1 MPYKMTLIAGRSEEL
16 RHYLFCKALDSMLRE
31 DTIIISI
38 GYWKKFDSVSYE
50 DGIKRLIADFRYLDT
65 PKKTL
70 FVIDD
75 IVSLIDT
82 PEGYLVPLLLQLYKK
97 KGVRF
102 IFGTSRVSSEY
113 ITPNIRSLCSTIISA
128 KLNSEMQSKLLFGT
142 KGAESLSSNNYMM
155 KRNGKITKGTLPDS
169 RKS

>member
-1 MPYKMTLIAGRSEEL
+1 MPYKMTLIAGRSEEV
-16 RHYLFCKALDSMLRE
+16 RHSIFSKAIASMQRE

-38 GYWKKFDSVSYE
+38 GYWERVDSLSYE

-65 PKKTL
+65 PQKTL

-82 PEGYLVPLLLQLYKK
+82 PEGYLVPLLFELYKE

-102 IFGTSRVSSEY
+102 IIGTSRVSSEY
-113 ITPNIRSLCSTIISA
+113 ITPHIRSLCSTIISA
-128 KLNSEMQSKLLFGT
+128 KLNSEMQSKILFGI
-142 KGAESLSSNNYMM
+142 KGAETLFNNEYLM
-155 KRNGKITKGTLPDS
+155 KSNGKIIKGTLS
-169 RKS
+169 ECLKI

>member
-1 MPYKMTLIAGRSEEL
+1 MHYKMILIAGRSEEL
-16 RHYLFCKALDSMLRE
+16 RHSIFSKTIASMQRE

-38 GYWKKFDSVSYE
+38 GYCKRIDSLYYE
-50 DGIKRLIADFRYLDT
+50 DGIKRLIADFQYLDT

-82 PEGYLVPLLLQLYKK
+82 PEGYLVPLLFELYKE

-102 IFGTSRVSSEY
+102 IIGTSRVSSEY
-113 ITPNIRSLCSTIISA
+113 ITPHIRSLCSTIIST
-128 KLNSEMQSKLLFGT
+128 KLSSEMQSKILFGT
-142 KGAESLSSNNYMM
+142 KGAEALYNNEYLMKSN
-155 KRNGKITKGTLPDS
+155 GTIIKGTLS
-169 RKS
+169 ECLKI

>member
-1 MPYKMTLIAGRSEEL
+1 MPYKMTLIAGRSEEV
-16 RHYLFCKALDSMLRE
+16 RHSIFSKAIASMQRE

-38 GYWKKFDSVSYE
+38 GYWERVDSLSYE
-50 DGIKRLIADFRYLDT
+50 DGIKRLIADYRYLDT
-65 PKKTL
+65 PKRIL

-102 IFGTSRVSSEY
+102 IIGTSRVSSEY
-113 ITPNIRSLCSTIISA
+113 ITPHILSLCSTIISA
-128 KLNSEMQSKLLFGT
+128 KLNSEMQSKLLFGA
-142 KGAESLSSNNYMM
+142 KGAESLSSNNYLM
-155 KRNGKITKGTLPDS
+155 KRNGKVTKGTLPDS
-169 RKS
+169 RNP

>member
-38 GYWKKFDSVSYE
+38 GYWKRVDSLSYE
-50 DGIKRLIADFRYLDT
+50 DGIKRLISDFRYLDT
-65 PKKTL
+65 PKRTL

-102 IFGTSRVSSEY
+102 IIGTSRVSSEY
-113 ITPNIRSLCSTIISA
+113 ITPNILSLCSTIISA

-142 KGAESLSSNNYMM
+142 KGAETLFNNEYLMKSN
-155 KRNGKITKGTLPDS
+155 GTIIKGTLS
-169 RKS
+169 ECLKI

>member
-50 DGIKRLIADFRYLDT
+50 DGIKRLIADYRYLDT
-65 PKKTL
+65 PKRTL

-142 KGAESLSSNNYMM
+142 KGAESLPSNNYMM

-169 RKS
+169 RKP

>member
-31 DTIIISI
+31 DTIIFSI

-50 DGIKRLIADFRYLDT
+50 DGIKRLIADYRYLDT
-65 PKKTL
+65 PKRIL

-82 PEGYLVPLLLQLYKK
+82 PEGYLVPLLLQLYNK

-102 IFGTSRVSSEY
+102 IIGTSRVSSEY
-113 ITPNIRSLCSTIISA
+113 ITPHILSLCSTIISA

-142 KGAESLSSNNYMM
+142 KGAESLPSNNYMM
-155 KRNGKITKGTLPDS
+155 KRNGKISKVTLPDI
-169 RKS
+169 RKP

>member
-38 GYWKKFDSVSYE
+38 GYWKRVDSLSYE

-65 PKKTL
+65 PQRTL

-113 ITPNIRSLCSTIISA
+113 ITPNILSLCSTIISA

-142 KGAESLSSNNYMM
+142 KGAESLPSNNYMM
-155 KRNGKITKGTLPDS
+155 KRNGKITKGTLPDI
-169 RKS
+169 RKP

>member
-50 DGIKRLIADFRYLDT
+50 DGIKRLIADYRYLDT
-65 PKKTL
+65 PKRTL
-70 FVIDD
+70 FAIDD

-102 IFGTSRVSSEY
+102 ISGTSRVSSEY
-113 ITPNIRSLCSTIISA
+113 ITPHILSLCSIIISA

-142 KGAESLSSNNYMM
+142 KGAESLPSNNYMM
-155 KRNGKITKGTLPDS
+155 KRNGKVTKGTLPDI
-169 RKS
+169 RKP

>member
-50 DGIKRLIADFRYLDT
+50 DGIKRLIADYRYLDT
-65 PKKTL
+65 PKRTL

-82 PEGYLVPLLLQLYKK
+82 PEGYLVPLLLQLYKE

-102 IFGTSRVSSEY
+102 IIGTSRVSADY
-113 ITPNIRSLCSTIISA
+113 ITTHILSLCSTIISA
-128 KLNSEMQSKLLFGT
+128 KLSSEMQSKLLFGT
-142 KGAESLSSNNYMM
+142 KGAESLPSNNYMM
-155 KRNGKITKGTLPDS
+155 KRNGKVTKGTLPDI
-169 RKS
+169 RKP

>member
-50 DGIKRLIADFRYLDT
+50 DGIKRLIADYRYLDT
-65 PKKTL
+65 PKITL
-70 FVIDD
+70 IVIDD

-82 PEGYLVPLLLQLYKK
+82 PEGYLVPLLFELYKE

-102 IFGTSRVSSEY
+102 IIGTSRVSSEY

-142 KGAESLSSNNYMM
+142 KGAESLPSNDYMM